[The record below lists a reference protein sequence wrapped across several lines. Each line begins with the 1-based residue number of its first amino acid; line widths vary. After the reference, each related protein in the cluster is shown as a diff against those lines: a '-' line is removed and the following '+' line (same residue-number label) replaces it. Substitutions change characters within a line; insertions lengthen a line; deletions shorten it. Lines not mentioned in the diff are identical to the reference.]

1 MFTPG
6 NCVFTNSQIGDLLN
20 EDMRNMKDDYGV
32 LPYPKFNEAQESYY
46 THLDGTFSAQLI
58 TITLPDED
66 LERTGTIVE
75 ALNAYSREYTIPAIY
90 DVALKVKASR
100 DDDSVRML
108 DLALAGRRYSLDS
121 MDESN
126 FPLSA
131 KKALRY
137 QIQAGN
143 ENIASYYEANKTAAE
158 EWITAMVN
166 AFNESEK

>member
-1 MFTPG
+1 
-6 NCVFTNSQIGDLLN
+6 
-20 EDMRNMKDDYGV
+20 
-32 LPYPKFNEAQESYY
+32 
-46 THLDGTFSAQLI
+46 
-58 TITLPDED
+58 
-66 LERTGTIVE
+66 
-75 ALNAYSREYTIPAIY
+75 
-90 DVALKVKASR
+90 
-100 DDDSVRML
+100 ML

-143 ENIASYYEANKTAAE
+143 ENIASYYEANKTVAE